1 MKPDVYWAAS
11 FCGEGAAAEGAAG
24 DSLGCLGEAGHVWA
38 ASFSGGAPR
47 QEVPRAIH
55 WGGGALMLW
64 FTRASSSPVNLEL
77 LLLVPTLTGI
87 DCVSVRVS
95 Q

>member
-1 MKPDVYWAAS
+1 
-11 FCGEGAAAEGAAG
+11 
-24 DSLGCLGEAGHVWA
+24 
-38 ASFSGGAPR
+38 
-47 QEVPRAIH
+47 
-55 WGGGALMLW
+55 MLW